1 MSQIIPTAEREP
13 SPNKGK
19 KPRRVPKKV
28 YIPTIAGLIIVAIIC
43 TILLCNVQ
51 KTALDSATK
60 QFDLAVSDARQEVYD
75 AFYQT
80 AFDIAEKR
88 NHVANEI
95 LIDVNGIKE
104 SETLEVLDVSAFDIK
119 VYKFDNELTK
129 PSNIFLDMISFV
141 TGNQT
146 TAELSQAVVWL
157 EGSCIGTY
165 EIDLKASEVIV
176 DNANNYVLV
185 RLPSPSLKFISHD
198 FEVKY
203 FDNGTGI
210 LSKPLNGS
218 TQQGLDAAI
227 HDTADITAHL
237 HDMLNN
243 REQSD
248 LAREQAIAL
257 ITALVKNINHDNP
270 QITVEVEFFS

>member
-129 PSNIFLDMISFV
+129 PSNFFLDMISFV

-157 EGSCIGTY
+157 EGGCIGTY